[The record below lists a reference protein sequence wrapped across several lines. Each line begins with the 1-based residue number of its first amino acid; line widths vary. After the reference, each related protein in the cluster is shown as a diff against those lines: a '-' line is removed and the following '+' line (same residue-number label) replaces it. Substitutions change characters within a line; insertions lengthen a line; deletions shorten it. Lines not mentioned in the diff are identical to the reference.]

1 MVALWISLHLSVVNR
16 VPERRTSAHTPP
28 AGRLPGRPPGRRR
41 PPRKTAPPAEGAG
54 GRGVDN
60 QRVSTQGYSFFR
72 FYHNLS
78 MNTCNL
84 GKVVDGTRST
94 PARALP
100 SRSQEPI
107 GPSHFSLTFST
118 GVSIQRSKRGTR
130 RSSSVL
136 VLCGGKIAL
145 LIAQPPSGPASAGA
159 NNTSNP
165 PNAFTIPTLAS
176 PVLHCIQNG
185 NARACILPVV
195 SCPTVRLS
203 RSGRP
208 RSTLPALPQSPHS
221 SNVGAMLLLLL
232 AARTLLFWF
241 RGSGSHVQ
249 KCPRMRHGY
258 KIFVYGVVS

>member
-1 MVALWISLHLSVVNR
+1 MVALWISLPLSVVNR

-60 QRVSTQGYSFFR
+60 QRVSTQGYSLFR

-100 SRSQEPI
+100 SSFASPARLSSE
-107 GPSHFSLTFST
+107 SC
-118 GVSIQRSKRGTR
+118 RSKPLTTSLWYLVNFASKRVTR

-136 VLCGGKIAL
+136 VLRGGKIAL
-145 LIAQPPSGPASAGA
+145 LIAQ
-159 NNTSNP
+159 TSHQVVQHHSNVRTLDRSHHS
-165 PNAFTIPTLAS
+165 NERTHTPT
-176 PVLHCIQNG
+176 H
-185 NARACILPVV
+185 ACNIRPRLQLPCVR
-195 SCPTVRLS
+195 RLS
-203 RSGRP
+203 
-208 RSTLPALPQSPHS
+208 
-221 SNVGAMLLLLL
+221 
-232 AARTLLFWF
+232 
-241 RGSGSHVQ
+241 
-249 KCPRMRHGY
+249 
-258 KIFVYGVVS
+258 